1 MNRIA
6 EYHWRGLD
14 FLHLAG
20 GVAVVLGWAALF
32 ALARTLPDWQMVLLI
47 AAVALLTAT
56 YLKRMTT
63 RKRSGAW
70 ITASHLHVYY
80 GSKHWSFPL
89 TGIRAVG
96 ARSAP
101 FFARAPHLELAGGRR
116 VQLPLTCLPAAPELR
131 RWFDGKP
138 IRVDAKVTLT

>member
-14 FLHLAG
+14 PLHLTGLALL
-20 GVAVVLGWAALF
+20 VLGWMALF
-32 ALARTLPDWQMVLLI
+32 ILAGALPDWQMIPLI
-47 AAVALLTAT
+47 GAIAILSAV
-56 YLKRMTT
+56 YWRNVIS
-63 RKRSGAW
+63 RKRAGAW
-70 ITASHLHVYY
+70 MTDTHLNIYY
-80 GSKHWSFPL
+80 GSKHWVFPL

-101 FFARAPHLELAGGRR
+101 FFARAPHLELVNGRR
-116 VQLPLTCLPAAPELR
+116 VPLPLTCLPNAPELR
-131 RWFDGKP
+131 RWFQNKP